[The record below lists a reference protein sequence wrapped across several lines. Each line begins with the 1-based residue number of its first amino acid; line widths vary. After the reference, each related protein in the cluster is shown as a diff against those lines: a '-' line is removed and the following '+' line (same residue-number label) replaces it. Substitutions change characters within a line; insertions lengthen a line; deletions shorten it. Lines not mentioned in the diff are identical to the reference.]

1 METLDKVKTLVV
13 KEVARTSVSMD
24 KERCLGGEQN
34 RISELREKVAC
45 RRGSQRKRS
54 KKDGLHVRYRY
65 RYTTYLI

>member
-13 KEVARTSVSMD
+13 KEVARKFRACCILQACQWIKRDV
-24 KERCLGGEQN
+24 
-34 RISELREKVAC
+34 EKVAC